1 MATDLA
7 KKLNLYFDPLN
18 AAIKEAIDKTKLKII
33 AEREIHAG
41 KILLK
46 RASCTAQE
54 GDFYEVTQLSNFL
67 KNKFYKSCQI

>member
-33 AEREIHAG
+33 AEREIHEG

-46 RASCTAQE
+46 RASCTA
-54 GDFYEVTQLSNFL
+54 
-67 KNKFYKSCQI
+67 